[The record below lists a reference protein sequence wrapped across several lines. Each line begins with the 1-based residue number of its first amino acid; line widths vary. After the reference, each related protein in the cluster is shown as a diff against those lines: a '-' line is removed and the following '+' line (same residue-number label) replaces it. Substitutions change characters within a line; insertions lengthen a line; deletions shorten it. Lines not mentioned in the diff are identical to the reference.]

1 MKLNVKA
8 IAIAQG
14 AVAGILFVLCRL
26 VFELAPQSTLA
37 TMKYVFH
44 TDWSSVAAPVT
55 WGGFFL
61 GLVLFV
67 VFAALVG
74 VAWASIYNRLAS
86 ESRVASTRAAATKPG
101 KLAYQMLHLE

>member
-26 VFELAPQSTLA
+26 VFTLAPDATLA
-37 TMKYVFH
+37 GTKYFFH
-44 TDWSSVAAPVT
+44 TDWSSVAVPVS

-61 GLVLFV
+61 GLVLLV

-74 VAWASIYNRLAS
+74 AAWVSIYNGLAVGS
-86 ESRVASTRAAATKPG
+86 SATFRRATPARPER
-101 KLAYQMLHLE
+101 LAYQNLHLE